1 MVKIGRNFT
10 NLLELDYVSAQDKE
24 RFRKGEI
31 DVADLDAL
39 AQIASKRDIPKQ
51 IEVAKEIG
59 LDHIELDGGV
69 PNPFL
74 EMSAEE
80 TARAKT
86 TAQEKGMT
94 LSLHLPY
101 TYVGA
106 STCAFQEV
114 DRELAVT
121 LQKRYLEFAQSVGA
135 INVVMHPGTVPFYQ
149 AGPQYQE
156 ALRKSLVKSLVELAK
171 TSRELGIS
179 LHVENNTV
187 FDIVFVEPE
196 EIYPIIEEV
205 KKGGL
210 DLHYC
215 FDIGH
220 WFTRADGTPPK
231 EIPDPPEKIM
241 EELPAELLKEIHL
254 NDYIPKIKKFH
265 PPLHYQKGPLKQ
277 KNLERFAQIVKDKG
291 VELIVVETAV
301 RDPQELIG
309 ARKLLQDETAY
320 LNEIFK

>member
-1 MVKIGRNFT
+1 MVRIGRNFT
-10 NLLELDYVSAQDKE
+10 NLLELDYVSQEDKE
-24 RFRKGEI
+24 RFKKGEI
-31 DVADLDAL
+31 DVPDLDAL
-39 AQIASKRDIPKQ
+39 AQIKSKRNIVHQ

-74 EMSAEE
+74 EMGAEE
-80 TARAKT
+80 IAKAKQA
-86 TAQEKGMT
+86 AQEKGIT
-94 LSLHLPY
+94 ISLHLPY

-121 LQKRYLEFAQSVGA
+121 LQKRYLKFAKEVGA
-135 INVVMHPGTVPFYQ
+135 INSVMHPGIVPFYQ

-156 ALRKSLVKSLVELAK
+156 DLKKSLIKSLIALTTYA
-171 TSRELGIS
+171 SQLGIFF
-179 LHVENNTV
+179 HIENNTT
-187 FDIVFVEPE
+187 FDIVFTEPE
-196 EIYPIIEEV
+196 EIYPVIEEV
-205 KKGGL
+205 KKKESNI
-210 DLHYC
+210 YFC

-241 EELPAELLKEIHL
+241 ESIPGNLLKEIHL

-265 PPLHYQKGPLKQ
+265 PPLHYQKGALKR
-277 KNLERFAQIVKDKG
+277 KNLERFAKIIEEKG

-301 RDPQELIG
+301 RDPEELLN
-309 ARKLLQDETAY
+309 AHKLLQDETNY
-320 LNEIFK
+320 LNNIFK

>member
-10 NLLELDYVSAQDKE
+10 NLLELDYVSEEDRE
-24 RFRKGEI
+24 RFKKDEI
-31 DVADLDAL
+31 DVPDLDAL
-39 AQIASKRDIPKQ
+39 AQIKFKRDIPKQ
-51 IEVAKEIG
+51 IEMAKEIG

-74 EMSAEE
+74 EMNEE
-80 TARAKT
+80 EIEKAKQAAKESGIT
-86 TAQEKGMT
+86 I
-94 LSLHLPY
+94 SLHLPY

-121 LQKRYLEFAQSVGA
+121 LQKRYQKFAKGVGA
-135 INVVMHPGTVPFYQ
+135 INTVMHPGIVPFYQ

-156 ALRKSLVKSLVELAK
+156 DLKKSLIKSLIELTK
-171 TSRELGIS
+171 TSQELGIFF
-179 LHVENNTV
+179 HIENNTI

-196 EIYPIIEEV
+196 EIYPVIDEV
-205 KKGGL
+205 KREGG
-210 DLHYC
+210 DIHFC

-231 EIPDPPEKIM
+231 EIPDPPESIM
-241 EELPAELLKEIHL
+241 ETIPGELLKEIHL

-265 PPLHYQKGPLKQ
+265 PPLHYQEGALKR
-277 KNLERFAQIVKDKG
+277 KNLERFAEIVKEKG

-301 RDPQELIG
+301 RDPKELLN
-309 ARKLLQDETAY
+309 AHKLLRDETDY

>member
-10 NLLELDYVSAQDKE
+10 NLLELDYVSEEDRE
-24 RFRKGEI
+24 RFKKGEI
-31 DVADLDAL
+31 DVPDLDAL
-39 AQIASKRDIPKQ
+39 AQIKSKRDIPKQ
-51 IEVAKEIG
+51 IEVAKAIG

-74 EMSAEE
+74 EMSGEE
-80 TARAKT
+80 IGKAKQSAKENGIT
-86 TAQEKGMT
+86 I
-94 LSLHLPY
+94 SLHLPY

-106 STCAFQEV
+106 STCAFQES

-121 LQKRYLEFAQSVGA
+121 LQKRYLKFAEGVGA
-135 INVVMHPGTVPFYQ
+135 INAIMHPGTVPFYQ

-156 ALRKSLVKSLVELAK
+156 DLKKSLIKSLIELAK
-171 TSRELGIS
+171 TSKELGIS
-179 LHVENNTV
+179 FHVENNTT

-196 EIYPIIEEV
+196 ELYPVIKEV
-205 KKGGL
+205 KREGL
-210 DLHYC
+210 EIHYC

-231 EIPDPPEKIM
+231 EIPDPPESIM
-241 EELPAELLKEIHL
+241 EKLPAELLKEIHL

-265 PPLHYQKGPLKQ
+265 PPLHYQKGPLKK
-277 KNLERFAQIVKDKG
+277 KNLERFAQIVKEKG

-301 RDPQELIG
+301 REPEELLN
-309 ARKLLQDETAY
+309 AKKLLQDETDY

>member
-1 MVKIGRNFT
+1 MVRIGRNFT
-10 NLLELDYVSAQDKE
+10 NLLELDYVSQEDRE
-24 RFRKGEI
+24 RFKKGEI
-31 DVADLDAL
+31 DVPDLDAL
-39 AQIASKRDIPKQ
+39 AQIKSKRDIPKQ

-74 EMSAEE
+74 EMSEE
-80 TARAKT
+80 EIERARQAAKQRGIT
-86 TAQEKGMT
+86 I
-94 LSLHLPY
+94 SLHLPY

-121 LQKRYLEFAQSVGA
+121 LQKRYLKFAQGVGA
-135 INVVMHPGTVPFYQ
+135 INAIMHPGTVPFYQ

-156 ALRKSLVKSLVELAK
+156 DLKKSLIKSLIELSQA
-171 TSRELGIS
+171 SMEMGIS
-179 LHVENNTV
+179 FHVENNTT

-196 EIYPIIEEV
+196 EIYPVIKEV
-205 KKGGL
+205 KKKGL
-210 DLHYC
+210 EIHYC

-231 EIPDPPEKIM
+231 EIPDPPESILEKI
-241 EELPAELLKEIHL
+241 PAELLKEIHL

-265 PPLHYQKGPLKQ
+265 PPLHYQKGPLKR
-277 KNLERFAQIVKDKG
+277 KNLERFAEIVKEKG
-291 VELIVVETAV
+291 VELVVVETAV
-301 RDPQELIG
+301 REPEELLN
-309 ARKLLQDETAY
+309 AKKLLQDETDY

>member
-1 MVKIGRNFT
+1 MKIGRNFT
-10 NLLELDYVSAQDKE
+10 NLLELDYVSEEDGE
-24 RFRKGEI
+24 RFKRGEI
-31 DVADLDAL
+31 DVPDLDAL
-39 AQIASKRDIPKQ
+39 AQIKSKRDIVHQ
-51 IEVAKEIG
+51 IKVAKEIG

-74 EMSAEE
+74 EMSGEE
-80 TARAKT
+80 IERARQVAKESGIT
-86 TAQEKGMT
+86 I
-94 LSLHLPY
+94 SLHLPY

-121 LQKRYLEFAQSVGA
+121 LQKRYLKFAKGVGA
-135 INVVMHPGTVPFYQ
+135 INAIMHPGTVPFYQ

-156 ALRKSLVKSLVELAK
+156 DLKKSLIKSLVELAK
-171 TSRELGIS
+171 ASKELGIS
-179 LHVENNTV
+179 FHIENNTT

-196 EIYPIIEEV
+196 EIYPVIEEV
-205 KKGGL
+205 KREGL
-210 DLHYC
+210 EIHYC

-231 EIPDPPEKIM
+231 EIPDPPESIM
-241 EELPAELLKEIHL
+241 EKIPAELLKEIHL

-265 PPLHYQKGPLKQ
+265 PPLHYQKGPLKR
-277 KNLERFAQIVKDKG
+277 KNLEGFAQIVKEKG

-301 RDPQELIG
+301 RDPEELLN
-309 ARKLLQDETAY
+309 AHKLLRDETDY